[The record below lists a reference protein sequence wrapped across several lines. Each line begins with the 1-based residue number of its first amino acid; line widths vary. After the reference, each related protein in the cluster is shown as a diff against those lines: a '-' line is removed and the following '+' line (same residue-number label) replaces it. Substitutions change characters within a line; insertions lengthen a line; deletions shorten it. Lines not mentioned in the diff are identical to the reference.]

1 MELPSGY
8 VTALDAMNR
17 HVNSARPDAPV
28 QVERVRPALLA
39 PTRQAAAVALRRLAD
54 RIQPRPLPAA
64 PPCS

>member
-1 MELPSGY
+1 MELPTGY

-28 QVERVRPALLA
+28 QVERVRPALLV

-54 RIQPRPLPAA
+54 RIQPRPMPAS

>member
-1 MELPSGY
+1 MELPTGY

-28 QVERVRPALLA
+28 QVERVRPAVLA
-39 PTRQAAAVALRRLAD
+39 PTRHVVAVALRRLAD

-64 PPCS
+64 PRCS